1 MEVRLIKRRFFV
13 ACGCAVGCG
22 MRPFNTVAAES
33 YPPFCAS
40 IQSGQI
46 SLEDTTNS
54 TGRADLDAAII
65 FETKRIRSFFSVHPG
80 VRILDDRQSPNAFAV
95 HDRLLRN
102 TDGTV
107 LLGSNLIRS
116 ELISNNLGGIA
127 VGGIIAHEC
136 AHILQFNTD
145 LYDTLM
151 ASQSTA
157 RCLELHADFMAG
169 FYFGVRAA
177 SKDLDV
183 KPFAKSLFSKGDWAF
198 NEPNHHGTPQER
210 EDAMYAGFDLGKT
223 SDATLVQAAAQG
235 VRHVKSQ

>member
-1 MEVRLIKRRFFV
+1 
-13 ACGCAVGCG
+13 
-22 MRPFNTVAAES
+22 
-33 YPPFCAS
+33 
-40 IQSGQI
+40 
-46 SLEDTTNS
+46 
-54 TGRADLDAAII
+54 
-65 FETKRIRSFFSVHPG
+65 
-80 VRILDDRQSPNAFAV
+80 
-95 HDRLLRN
+95 
-102 TDGTV
+102 
-107 LLGSNLIRS
+107 
-116 ELISNNLGGIA
+116 
-127 VGGIIAHEC
+127 
-136 AHILQFNTD
+136 
-145 LYDTLM
+145 M